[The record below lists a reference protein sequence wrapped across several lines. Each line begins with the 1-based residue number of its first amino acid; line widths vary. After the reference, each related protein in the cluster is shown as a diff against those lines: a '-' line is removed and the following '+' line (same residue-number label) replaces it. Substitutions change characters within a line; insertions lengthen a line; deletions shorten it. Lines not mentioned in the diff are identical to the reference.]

1 MAASTELNEQRE
13 FYDPFVPAK
22 AGTQILP
29 LHWIPAC
36 AEMNG
41 KRERHA
47 ARLPNRSRLAF
58 CCALRGVS
66 LNRRAALP
74 PRILCLA
81 FSERN
86 GRSQIRLGTS
96 KSQCGESDA

>member
-1 MAASTELNEQRE
+1 
-13 FYDPFVPAK
+13 
-22 AGTQILP
+22 
-29 LHWIPAC
+29 
-36 AEMNG
+36 MNG
-41 KRERHA
+41 EKERHA

-58 CCALRGVS
+58 CCGLRGGN

-86 GRSQIRLGTS
+86 GRSQIWLGTS
-96 KSQCGESDA
+96 KTQWRESDGERSCVSPLIIWEVEGSARKVSASMCCGAEYNPAVL

>member
-1 MAASTELNEQRE
+1 MAASTGSNEQRE
-13 FYDPFVPAK
+13 SHDPFVPAK

-36 AEMNG
+36 AGMNG
-41 KRERHA
+41 EKERHA
-47 ARLPNRSRLAF
+47 ARLLNRSRLAF
-58 CCALRGVS
+58 CCGLRGS
-66 LNRRAALP
+66 NLNRRAALP

-96 KSQCGESDA
+96 KSQCG

>member
-1 MAASTELNEQRE
+1 MAGSTQSNGQRE
-13 FYDPFVPAK
+13 FYDPFVPAE
-22 AGTQILP
+22 AEIQILP
-29 LHWIPAC
+29 LQWIPAC
-36 AEMNG
+36 AGMNG
-41 KRERHA
+41 EREPHA

-58 CCALRGVS
+58 CCGLRGGS
-66 LNRRAALP
+66 LNRRAPLP

-96 KSQCGESDA
+96 KSQCG